1 MCRCLRHDRGG
12 RSRGSG
18 VNGRLV
24 GGILIGAALI
34 AGAAIYWLQVYA
46 FYRDVP
52 EAEAALTLTD
62 RNGQVEPLAVS
73 DFRAIDASSSP
84 IRFRA
89 CFRTRL
95 TAQEV
100 ERFAPYP
107 GAEPL
112 IAPRWFD
119 CFDAPAIGAALASGA
134 AKAFLGAAHSEG
146 YDRVIA
152 LYPDGRAYA
161 WQQINPTFARE
172 TDARPAP

>member
-1 MCRCLRHDRGG
+1 M
-12 RSRGSG
+12 
-18 VNGRLV
+18 NGRLV
-24 GGILIGAALI
+24 GGILIGAALLSGI
-34 AGAAIYWLQVYA
+34 AIYWLQVYA

-62 RNGQVEPLAVS
+62 RDGKVEPLAVS

-89 CFRTRL
+89 CFRTSL
-95 TAQEV
+95 AASEM

-119 CFDAPAIGAALASGA
+119 CFDAPAISAALASGA